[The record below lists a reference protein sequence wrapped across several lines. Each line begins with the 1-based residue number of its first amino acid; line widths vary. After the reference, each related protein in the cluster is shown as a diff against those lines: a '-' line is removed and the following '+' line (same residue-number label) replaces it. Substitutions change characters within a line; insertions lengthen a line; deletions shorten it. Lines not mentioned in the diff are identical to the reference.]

1 MLTGYEFLE
10 AAYMA
15 KMMSGGGN
23 DRLEKL
29 MKSPILS
36 GGYICG
42 DWHYYVKASLDIDAC
57 DQIFWNGE
65 YIKVQRNYW
74 ILYMCV
80 YHGDNFQFAI
90 PAYTGIEGHSDQYA
104 IGDYSGKLDST
115 IDCSKIIVQSRN
127 MSNDCSFSFQL
138 LAPQI
143 YCTYNVGTGEVMD
156 RITSTR
162 SGYCNVRSLLSGTS
176 AGQEATPIIGKGII
190 YIESVKKLRKDWYAT
205 QSKEE

>member
-1 MLTGYEFLE
+1 MNLTTESELATLIMISNNE
-10 AAYMA
+10 
-15 KMMSGGGN
+15 SN
-23 DRLEKL
+23 DRLERL
-29 MKSPILS
+29 MQEPIIYS
-36 GGYICG
+36 GFICG
-42 DWHYYVKASLDIDAC
+42 NWHYCVRVSLDVDTC
-57 DQIFWNGE
+57 DQIYWNGE

-74 ILYMCV
+74 VLYMCV
-80 YHGDNFQFAI
+80 YYEDDFQFAI

-104 IGDYSGKLDST
+104 IGDDSGKLDST

-138 LAPQI
+138 LASQI
-143 YCTYNVGTGEVMD
+143 YCTYNVGTGEVVD

-190 YIESVKKLRKDWYAT
+190 YIDSIKKLYKDWWAA
-205 QSKEE
+205 QS

>member
-1 MLTGYEFLE
+1 MNLTTESELATLIMISNNE
-10 AAYMA
+10 
-15 KMMSGGGN
+15 SN
-23 DRLEKL
+23 DRLERL
-29 MKSPILS
+29 MREPIIYS
-36 GGYICG
+36 GFICG
-42 DWHYYVKASLDIDAC
+42 NWHYYVRVSLDVDAC

-80 YHGDNFQFAI
+80 YHRDNFQFAI

-104 IGDYSGKLDST
+104 IGDNSGKLDST

-138 LAPQI
+138 LASQI

-162 SGYCNVRSLLSGTS
+162 SGYCNVRSLLRGTS
-176 AGQEATPIIGKGII
+176 AGQEATPIVGNGII
-190 YIESVKKLRKDWYAT
+190 YIDSIKRLYKDWLEN
-205 QSKEE
+205 QS